1 MRRTALFLASFSAAV
16 MVAGTAAAQ
25 QMYIFPQK
33 GQSQDQQNKDRGEC
47 HAWAVQQTGFDPG
60 MAGPSAQAQKSST
73 AGGALK
79 GAAVGA
85 GGGALIGAIA
95 GDAGKGA
102 AIGAIGGG
110 LFNGMRRRDQNNQA
124 EAQANAY
131 NQQQDHARA
140 EYRRALEACLEGKG
154 YTVK

>member
-1 MRRTALFLASFSAAV
+1 MRRTALCMMWLFAALLA
-16 MVAGTAAAQ
+16 AGTASAQ
-25 QMYIFPQK
+25 QMYIFPQN
-33 GQSQDQQNKDRGEC
+33 GQSPDQQNKDRGEC
-47 HAWAVQQTGFDPG
+47 HGWAVQQTGFDPG
-60 MAGPSAQAQKSST
+60 MAGPSAQAQKQST

-124 EAQANAY
+124 QANANAQ

-140 EYRRALEACLEGKG
+140 EYRRALGACLEGKG